1 MLTVLVSWPLMLRLR
16 AGSPIS
22 SLFDAMVTTTF
33 KTVVWG
39 ETEKVSLFTNMR
51 VVGQTFPRR
60 KDTRVTSSW
69 KAHYLLRKQSLLPGI
84 FVLSL
89 EYLALTILKM
99 PGRRLIVFVMI
110 VFLLIVYLDMNSFHR
125 RLNTRM

>member
-22 SLFDAMVTTTF
+22 SLFDAMVTTTV
-33 KTVVWG
+33 KTAVWG

-69 KAHYLLRKQSLLPGI
+69 KPHYLLRKQSLLSWI
-84 FVLSL
+84 LVLSL
-89 EYLALTILKM
+89 EYLALTILKILD
-99 PGRRLIVFVMI
+99 RRLIVFVMSY
-110 VFLLIVYLDMNSFHR
+110 FN
-125 RLNTRM
+125 